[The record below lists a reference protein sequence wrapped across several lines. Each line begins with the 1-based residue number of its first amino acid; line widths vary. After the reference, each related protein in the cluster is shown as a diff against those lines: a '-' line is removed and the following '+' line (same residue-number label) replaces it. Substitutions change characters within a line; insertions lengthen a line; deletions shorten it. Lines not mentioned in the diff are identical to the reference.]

1 MWRFRAWRESE
12 PMKITAYRS
21 LETLHDFGRPI
32 GDVNGIIESGVT
44 EVPILLLT
52 TDEGITGVGLGDHSE
67 IDRVFD
73 AIEGQDPRA
82 VSALYDRM
90 LAYVFKTGHAG
101 KTFGTIG
108 AIDMALW
115 DLKAKI
121 NDEPL
126 WRTLGG
132 ADRFVPGY
140 ASGLCYGL
148 DDDGLTT
155 LYTAFSDRG
164 FSSAKLKGGLD
175 IDKDIQRL
183 TLVREILKRNSP
195 RPAMMFDANE
205 AWNRK
210 QAIRNV
216 AEIEKTIDL
225 TWIEEPVRR
234 WDAEGLAA
242 VSRSVRA
249 AVATG
254 ENLTGLEQYTPLFMA
269 GAVDIV
275 QAGNVWGITHFLRT
289 AMAAHAHNLPVSPVG
304 YSANP
309 LVHAATAIPNL
320 LTVEIQALGFPIG
333 MKVDQQFVDGGVVL
347 GDAPG
352 LGIEIDEALLVASQ
366 KVRAGSLATGPH
378 VRPSRAGLRLVPED
392 TSPSKGGP
400 SVRVSSHV

>member
-1 MWRFRAWRESE
+1 
-12 PMKITAYRS
+12 MKITGYRS
-21 LETLHDFGRPI
+21 LATTHEWGRPI
-32 GDVNGIIESGVT
+32 GDVNGIIASGVT
-44 EVPILLLT
+44 EVPILLLM
-52 TDEGITGVGLGDHSE
+52 TDEGVTGVGLGDHSE
-67 IDRVFD
+67 IDRVFE
-73 AIEGQDPRA
+73 AVAGQDPRG
-82 VSALYDRM
+82 VSTLYDRM
-90 LAYVFKTGHAG
+90 LAYVFKSGHGG

-108 AIDMALW
+108 AVDMALW

-148 DDDGLTT
+148 DDDGLTR
-155 LYTAFSDRG
+155 LYTAFSDKG
-164 FSSAKLKGGLD
+164 FSSAKLKGGID
-175 IDKDIQRL
+175 IDRDIHRL
-183 TLVREILKRNSP
+183 ELVRDLLLRNSP

-216 AEIEKTIDL
+216 AEIEKAIDL

-242 VSRSVRA
+242 VSRAVRA

-254 ENLTGLEQYTPLFMA
+254 ENLTGLEQYTPLFLA

-309 LVHAATAIPNL
+309 LVHAATAVPNL
-320 LTVEIQALGFPIG
+320 LTVEIQDLGFPTG
-333 MKVDQQFVDGGVVL
+333 LKVDQQFADGGIVL

-352 LGIEIDEALLVASQ
+352 LGIEVDEARLVAPQ
-366 KVRAGSLATGPH
+366 TAANGVRVAGPH

-392 TSPSKGGP
+392 GAPRDTGP
-400 SVRVSSHV
+400 SVRIG

>member
-1 MWRFRAWRESE
+1 
-12 PMKITAYRS
+12 MKITAYRS
-21 LETLHDFGRPI
+21 LVTTHKWGRPI
-32 GDVNGIIESGVT
+32 GDVNGIIASGVT
-44 EVPILLLT
+44 EVPVLLLM
-52 TDEGITGVGLGDHSE
+52 TDEGLTGVGLGDHSE
-67 IDRVFD
+67 IDRVFE
-73 AIEGQDPRA
+73 AVAGQDPRS
-82 VSALYDRM
+82 VNALYDRM
-90 LAYVFKTGHAG
+90 LAYVFKSGHAG

-121 NDEPL
+121 NGEPL

-148 DDDGLTT
+148 DDDGLAA
-155 LYTAFSDRG
+155 LYTAFADRG
-164 FSSAKLKGGLD
+164 FSSAKLKGGID
-175 IDKDIQRL
+175 IDRDIRRL
-183 TLVREILKRNSP
+183 RLVRDILLRNSP

-216 AEIEKTIDL
+216 AEIEKAVDL

-254 ENLTGLEQYTPLFMA
+254 ENLTGLEQYTPLFVA

-275 QAGNVWGITHFLRT
+275 QAGSVWGITHFLRT
-289 AMAAHAHNLPVSPVG
+289 AMAAHAHNLPISPVG

-309 LVHAATAIPNL
+309 LVHAATAVPNL
-320 LTVEIQALGFPIG
+320 LTVEIQDLGFPAG
-333 MKVDQQFVDGGVVL
+333 LRVDQQFCDGGVVL

-352 LGIEIDEALLVASQ
+352 LGIEVDEALLIAPAKVAN
-366 KVRAGSLATGPH
+366 GTLAAGPH
-378 VRPSRAGLRLVPED
+378 VRPSRAGLRLVPENGVETD
-392 TSPSKGGP
+392 SGRSSP
-400 SVRVSSHV
+400 VSSRA